1 MAQVQLYTAETAMAG
16 TIEALK
22 VQGQATLQRKTAA
35 LYKIM
40 PWANGKGNTTELYVF
55 PKEGKLTDRSAV
67 WRVSMASVTENGPFS
82 VLPDYERIITV
93 AQGAGF
99 HIKGNMGTDVVVA
112 PGVKYAF
119 SGKETIE
126 CELIGGRCVGLN
138 VFYRKEVSRAELK
151 LLGQGEPLRFG

>member
-1 MAQVQLYTAETAMAG
+1 
-16 TIEALK
+16 
-22 VQGQATLQRKTAA
+22 
-35 LYKIM
+35 
-40 PWANGKGNTTELYVF
+40 
-55 PKEGKLTDRSAV
+55 
-67 WRVSMASVTENGPFS
+67 MASVTENGPFS

-151 LLGQGEPLRFG
+151 LLGQGEPLRFGITTQEKEVVIVVCLEGIARVRAHGKGEGVMLPNDSVYFTSNDGPGRLAVSTQASSRVALVAIEGF